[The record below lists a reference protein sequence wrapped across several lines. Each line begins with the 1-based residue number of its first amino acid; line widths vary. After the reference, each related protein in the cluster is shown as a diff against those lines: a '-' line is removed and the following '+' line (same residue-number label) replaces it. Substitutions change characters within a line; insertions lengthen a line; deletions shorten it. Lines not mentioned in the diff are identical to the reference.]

1 MKSDSFF
8 GLPIEVQGFFFR
20 LKLAWKNIIQIMRR
34 SWGTFQNTNAPQA
47 AASIA
52 YYAIFSLFPLI
63 LVLIVGGSF
72 FLQRAVVQQQL
83 VIWITQAIPGSADLI
98 NENIRQVLTLR
109 GTFGLIGLITL
120 LWSSTGVFNTLV
132 KNINLAFPEA
142 RRRSYLSNRMMSL
155 LLVGGL
161 ISVSFIAMVMKT
173 MVRLLPD
180 HIPMLGLTGWKNSVF
195 WNWFTIILPPVLTLL
210 IFWILYWWIPNIG
223 ISVRAAFT
231 AALITTFIQRLFS
244 LGFSWYLGSG
254 LERYELVYGSL
265 SSVVVLMFWIY
276 LTSWITLWGAHLTA
290 SISSHEKHA
299 ASAAPQ
305 N

>member
-1 MKSDSFF
+1 MKSDSFS
-8 GLPIEVQGFFFR
+8 GLLIEMQGFFFR
-20 LKLAWKNIIQIMRR
+20 LKLAWKNIIQILRR

-142 RRRSYLSNRMMSL
+142 RQRSFLSNRMMSL

-173 MVRLLPD
+173 MVRVLPD
-180 HIPMLGLTGWKNSVF
+180 HIPMLGLTGWKNSGF
-195 WNWFTIILPPVLTLL
+195 WNWFTIISPPVLTLL

-223 ISVRAAFT
+223 ISVRASFT

-290 SISSHEKHA
+290 SISCHEKHA
-299 ASAAPQ
+299 ASAAQQ